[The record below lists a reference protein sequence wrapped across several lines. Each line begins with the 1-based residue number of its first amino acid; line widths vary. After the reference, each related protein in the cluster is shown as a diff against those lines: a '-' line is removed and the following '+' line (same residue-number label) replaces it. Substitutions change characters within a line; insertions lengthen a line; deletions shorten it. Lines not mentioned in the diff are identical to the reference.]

1 MSDNAPLPLP
11 PPPSSLVALAPAVDE
26 ACCAGNQCLG
36 ESPVPDMC
44 SAQCAEVYVP
54 FWNSCGAMLSSQG
67 DAEAEAYAQFS
78 LQCLRTL
85 SPPGSCGDECSAANF
100 QCRANEVRVACCE
113 EDHDCTELSA
123 GGTNM
128 GSAGR
133 FDPPTSW

>member
-1 MSDNAPLPLP
+1 ML
-11 PPPSSLVALAPAVDE
+11 PAVDE

-78 LQCLRTL
+78 LQCLHTL

-133 FDPPTSW
+133 FAPPTSW